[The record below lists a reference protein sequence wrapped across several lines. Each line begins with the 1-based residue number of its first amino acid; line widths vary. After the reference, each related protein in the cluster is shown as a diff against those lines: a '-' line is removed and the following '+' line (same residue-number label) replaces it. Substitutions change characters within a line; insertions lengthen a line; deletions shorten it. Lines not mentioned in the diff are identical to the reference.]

1 MIDVDSYTEPT
12 EPLIL
17 NILSIPACL
26 VALVTY
32 SLLYVGIKG
41 EDCVEELMNSL
52 NIISKEQL
60 TYTFRDNYTYFE
72 ETFSS
77 CDLTYSLPSHDYWR
91 SVLISFF

>member
-1 MIDVDSYTEPT
+1 
-12 EPLIL
+12 
-17 NILSIPACL
+17 
-26 VALVTY
+26 
-32 SLLYVGIKG
+32 
-41 EDCVEELMNSL
+41 MNSL

-91 SVLISFF
+91 SVLLSLFNILLINYEFVTVHKNKNAKK